1 VNPAGRRTDPAS
13 AADAEALPEVV
24 PLSAGFRLG
33 RGGWYVLEEAAGAVF
48 RWVRNDAEILVT
60 DADARTLELE
70 LEPGPGM
77 RFGPFVLSVR
87 DERGEELLSTQ
98 ISSRRRLDIALPE
111 GARVPYALTLHAEGG
126 GVTVAGFTRV
136 LNFRVFQIA
145 PA

>member
-1 VNPAGRRTDPAS
+1 MNAASGRTDTAS
-13 AADAEALPEVV
+13 GADAEPRPEVV

-60 DADARTLELE
+60 DGEARRLELE

-77 RFGPFVLSVR
+77 RFAPFVLSVR
-87 DERGEELLSTQ
+87 DERGAELLSTQ
-98 ISSRRRLDIALPE
+98 IASRRRLEIALPP

-136 LNFRVFQIA
+136 LNFRVFHIP